1 MIFEQ
6 KIRTAEGYAELGMFE
21 DALAELDQLD
31 ADQQD
36 RFETLRVRVEVALH
50 QRDWRTAL
58 QLSLRACKL
67 HPNESAG
74 FIHAA
79 FCLHELGRTLEA
91 KQTLLGGPPKL
102 LDEAVYY
109 YNLGCYDAVLGNL
122 DQAKKHLRTSFR
134 LNKALKDLAKRDP
147 DLKRIRDEF

>member
-6 KIRTAEGYAELGMFE
+6 KIRAAEGYSELGMFE

-50 QRDWRTAL
+50 QRDWRRAL

-67 HPNESAG
+67 HPDESAG

-79 FCLHELGRTLEA
+79 FCLHELGYTQEA
-91 KQTLLGGPPKL
+91 KQTLLDGPEKL
-102 LDEAVYY
+102 QDEAVYH

-122 DQAKKHLRTSFR
+122 DQAKAYLRTSFR
-134 LNKALKDLAKRDP
+134 LNKALKELAKSDP
-147 DLKRIRDEF
+147 DLKRIRDEL